1 MDLAD
6 VADELYAVPPEEF
19 IAARTAARDRAR
31 EAGDKDLAG
40 DIAALPKPSTAAWV
54 CNLVV
59 RRRHDE
65 IAQLIELG
73 ALLREAQAALSG
85 DQLKELGRQRSQ
97 VVAALTRQARALA
110 AEEGHPVSTAIAEQ
124 VEGTLRAAVADAD
137 AGEALLGGRLTG
149 ALSYN
154 GLGPVD
160 LSGAVAPTVPSAGR
174 APVAPARKAAR
185 TGTGAGRSGRDRAA
199 AREQRRREAEERARQ
214 EAEEAR
220 RRELAQAEQDA
231 AEAASVA
238 RDTAAAA
245 ETAEQRVADTAA
257 RATELHDRVTELQA
271 RLTELQEELRRT
283 EKRAGTATGDLHQAE
298 QRRDA
303 AVRRA
308 QTAAAIRDRAA
319 ERLARL
325 RDTGDAPD
333 TDGG

>member
-19 IAARTAARDRAR
+19 VAARTAARDRAR

-40 DIAALPKPSTAAWV
+40 DIAALPKPSTAAGV

-110 AEEGHPVSTAIAEQ
+110 AAEGHPVSTTIAEQ

-137 AGEALLGGRLTG
+137 AGAALLGGQLTG
-149 ALSYN
+149 ALSYT

-160 LSGAVAPTVPSAGR
+160 LSGAVAPTARSGGAATAGGT
-174 APVAPARKAAR
+174 AGTAA
-185 TGTGAGRSGRDRAA
+185 GTGKPVGSKAPRRAADADRAG
-199 AREQRRREAEERARQ
+199 REQRKREAEERARR

-220 RRELAQAEQDA
+220 RRELAQAKQDA
-231 AEAASVA
+231 EEAAAVA
-238 RDTAAAA
+238 RDTTAAA
-245 ETAEQRVADTAA
+245 ETAEQRVADIS
-257 RATELHDRVTELQA
+257 RRREELQA
-271 RLTELQEELRRT
+271 RVAELQQELRRT
-283 EKRAGTATGDLHQAE
+283 EQRVTTAGTDLHEAE
-298 QRRDA
+298 HRRDA

-308 QTAAAIRDRAA
+308 QTAASIRDRAQA
-319 ERLARL
+319 RLERLRAAAEVR
-325 RDTGDAPD
+325 T
-333 TDGG
+333 